1 MNLESYNYNVP
12 EFVKSADQSN
22 FDIHA
27 DSALVVGGLRID
39 NPAAVWVAGAEIR
52 KHASRYTDSGV
63 IRMVKEASAL
73 FNITDDM
80 FTPAVSADLVEIT
93 DGHNKV
99 AFNINDSESLN
110 EAAATLISKRAS
122 LPYTFASQCAQSL
135 KDIALE
141 NKYEFSRDNQ
151 VAIRKLAGDYNVDF
165 AAGRE
170 LLMQEAKIAEANGLD
185 AHAKIL
191 TKIASI
197 CTDDCSADMAP
208 YFIVAVDEFRR
219 GCPTIRKSASESA
232 RQPEDVFYRSNA
244 EYTAQLASRKLD
256 IAGTGS
262 SVTATNIHSNIHS
275 ISKWA
280 SVCGYSIS
288 PAASAEDVVEAVAK
302 MPTALRDEFVDLF
315 GDK

>member
-122 LPYTFASQCAQSL
+122 
-135 KDIALE
+135 
-141 NKYEFSRDNQ
+141 
-151 VAIRKLAGDYNVDF
+151 KLAGDYNVDF